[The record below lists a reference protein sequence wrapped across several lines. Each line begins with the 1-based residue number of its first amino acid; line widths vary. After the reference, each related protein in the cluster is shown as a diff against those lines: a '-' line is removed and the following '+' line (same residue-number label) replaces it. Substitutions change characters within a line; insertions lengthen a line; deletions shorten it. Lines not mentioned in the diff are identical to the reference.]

1 MRCFRVPEIEDV
13 GSSDAEFV
21 EPMRDLVR
29 QIFGAKPVAWH
40 RRRDPSGQRPVRA
53 RRTAGTLY
61 PRADPDGARPL
72 VRAHDVRAGMSK
84 VRDGRGAVLATPVV
98 DTIKIVDP
106 RTMTVAE
113 TLPRGTLWAAQTPQ
127 FGTRADFERAHL
139 EAERAG
145 VEATDDVALLE
156 RIGIEVA
163 IVASTGENFKVTVE
177 EDLLRAELLL
187 REDQNH
193 ASTGSTSTRRRR
205 RRVLGGV
212 EIAFREGRAR
222 ALGYRTC
229 SRTLADALLGAA
241 ALGDGRHF

>member
-1 MRCFRVPEIEDV
+1 VSWAAAIVAAGRGTRLGRPKQLIDVAGIPLAGWAMRSLAAMPEIEDV
-13 GSSDAEFV
+13 VVVTDPEFV
-21 EPMRDLVR
+21 EPMRDLAQ
-29 QIFGAKPVAWH
+29 QIFGAKPVRVVTGGAT
-40 RRRDPSGQRPVRA
+40 RQASVRCA
-53 RRTAGTLY
+53 LDALPERCTHVLVH
-61 PRADPDGARPL
+61 DGARPL

-145 VEATDDVALLE
+145 FEATDDVALLE

-163 IVASTGENFKVTVE
+163 IVPSTGENFKVTVE

-187 REDQNH
+187 REN
-193 ASTGSTSTRRRR
+193 
-205 RRVLGGV
+205 L
-212 EIAFREGRAR
+212 
-222 ALGYRTC
+222 
-229 SRTLADALLGAA
+229 
-241 ALGDGRHF
+241 